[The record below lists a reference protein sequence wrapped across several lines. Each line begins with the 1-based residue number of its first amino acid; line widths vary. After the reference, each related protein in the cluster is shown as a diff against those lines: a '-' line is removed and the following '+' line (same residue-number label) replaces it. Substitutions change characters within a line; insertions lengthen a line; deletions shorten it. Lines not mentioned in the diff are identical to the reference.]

1 MSQRYLSSDP
11 KTSNTAEPEIGGAL
25 RSYFEDDTAPSF
37 REHLRLKLQDP
48 FLLNENGGF
57 RLSALWG
64 GLGMIGGL
72 AFLGFLY
79 FNFVRL

>member
-11 KTSNTAEPEIGGAL
+11 KTSNTAEPEIDDAL
-25 RSYFEDDTAPSF
+25 RSHFEDETAPSF

-48 FLLNENGGF
+48 FSLNENGGF
-57 RLSALWG
+57 KLNGLWG

-72 AFLGFLY
+72 AFVAFLY